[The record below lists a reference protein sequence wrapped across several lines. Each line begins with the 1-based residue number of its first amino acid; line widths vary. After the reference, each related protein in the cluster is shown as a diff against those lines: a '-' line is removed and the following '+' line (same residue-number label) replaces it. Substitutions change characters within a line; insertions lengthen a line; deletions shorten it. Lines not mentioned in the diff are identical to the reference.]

1 LLTIIRDHGVHGRT
15 QGKQPGGKAP
25 IRGRR
30 DVTTYTLLKPIR
42 VWQQHRSIKRK
53 LAEIAAIEHSFKKA
67 QGFQPVV

>member
-1 LLTIIRDHGVHGRT
+1 
-15 QGKQPGGKAP
+15 
-25 IRGRR
+25 
-30 DVTTYTLLKPIR
+30 VTTYTLLKPIR